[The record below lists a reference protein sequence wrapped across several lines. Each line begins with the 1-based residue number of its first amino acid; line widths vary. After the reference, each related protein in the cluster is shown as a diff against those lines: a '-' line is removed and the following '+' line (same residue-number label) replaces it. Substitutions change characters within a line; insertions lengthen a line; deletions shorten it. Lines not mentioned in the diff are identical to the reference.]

1 MAVKKEDLKKLQMPE
16 TYKEL
21 GIQTRWAAKKSAGDK
36 LIAFPFYDS
45 RDVQKVLDHVCGPA
59 NWTNEPLNINGKTYM
74 NLGINIEGEGW
85 VYKSDVGTESKEDSV
100 KGEASDALKR
110 AASMWGIFRHKYDTD
125 QIFLNTIT
133 KNGKKVPCTSNGKPL
148 YGKQVT
154 DYCNRINTGM
164 GNLMSVYKENEQAFK
179 EHPEA
184 LENLSA
190 LKEFLNG
197 LKQ

>member
-1 MAVKKEDLKKLQMPE
+1 MAVKKEDLIKLQMPE

-21 GIQTRWAAKKSAGDK
+21 GIYPKWRVRQKKNGK
-36 LIAFPFYDS
+36 AFMVSYQDS
-45 RDVQKVLDHVCGPA
+45 RDVQKVLDYVCGPA

-85 VYKSDVGTESKEDSV
+85 VYKSDVGTETKIEAT

-110 AASMWGIFRHKYDTD
+110 AAVMWGIFRQNYD
-125 QIFLNTIT
+125 
-133 KNGKKVPCTSNGKPL
+133 NGEVILSVANDNPVTSNGKML
-148 YGKQVT
+148 YTKEQLSA
-154 DYCNRINTGM
+154 YCNGINTGM
-164 GNLMSVYKENEQAFK
+164 GNLMTVYKENEQAFK
-179 EHPEA
+179 EHPTA